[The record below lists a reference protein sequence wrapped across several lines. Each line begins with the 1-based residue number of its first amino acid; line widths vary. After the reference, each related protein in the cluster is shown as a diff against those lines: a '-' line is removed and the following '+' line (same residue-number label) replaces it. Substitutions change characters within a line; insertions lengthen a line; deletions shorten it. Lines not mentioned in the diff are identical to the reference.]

1 MVWPGAGAGR
11 CFFDHERDKKMK
23 FAGIS
28 AVFLALTLSN
38 GNVMAI
44 ATGKIEFAG
53 GTKGK
58 VTFDAKL
65 HADAGFK
72 CADCHSKPKLFEM
85 KKGTA
90 KLTMAAMKE
99 GKFCGTCHAHSVNS
113 SSECVFC
120 HKK

>member
-1 MVWPGAGAGR
+1 
-11 CFFDHERDKKMK
+11 MK

-28 AVFLALTLSN
+28 AVFLALMLSIVN
-38 GNVMAI
+38 AMAI
-44 ATGKIEFAG
+44 PTGKMVFAG
-53 GTKGK
+53 GTMGK

-72 CADCHSKPKLFEM
+72 CEDCHSKPKLFEM
-85 KKGTA
+85 KKGTV

-99 GKFCGTCHAHSVNS
+99 GKFCGACHAHSVDAS
-113 SSECVFC
+113 AECVFC